1 MRSALRRRLFELK
14 LAQQAREDG
23 RALVSTMEF
32 WFRRK
37 YNLPPTDP
45 RFLEMTIADIAADY
59 WAHRFTDKPSE
70 LNSLVDDSWNED
82 DIEAE
87 FAAEAEAEAA
97 AALNHPD
104 QWETLN

>member
-1 MRSALRRRLFELK
+1 
-14 LAQQAREDG
+14 
-23 RALVSTMEF
+23 MEF

-70 LNSLVDDSWNED
+70 LNSLVDENWNED
-82 DIEAE
+82 AIAAE

-97 AALNHPD
+97 AALNNPD
-104 QWETLN
+104 EWEPLN